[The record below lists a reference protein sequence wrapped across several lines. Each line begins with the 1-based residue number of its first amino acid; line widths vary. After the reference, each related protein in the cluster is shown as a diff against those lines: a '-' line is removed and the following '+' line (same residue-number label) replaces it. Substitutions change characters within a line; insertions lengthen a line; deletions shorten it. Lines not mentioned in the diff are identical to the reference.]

1 MKIKKKMMNKES
13 NKQKL
18 PLSIKSEQEFL
29 LLMEEIDREMVLENI
44 PITARPFK
52 AISKIA
58 LRYDAIF
65 FPLPPNRPPK
75 NNCFDAL
82 EISIRIHDWMKQR
95 YGQRLNI
102 DGCIGRVVIPLRGAL
117 YSINCPIVYG
127 TVKFV
132 CEPHTFGQK
141 RELIGIKEA
150 PVCNIL
156 DSIENITP
164 SLAQSINAE
173 EAIKITI
180 AFIVGMGAYTALDS
194 IKDIVYVREVIGD
207 FHASVSHLITH
218 KSQPGLS
225 KWASLQA
232 VEKLYKAYISQK
244 GEDVK
249 RTHSLQKLCDQATNI
264 GLPSLPKQYINDVQ
278 CSAGVRYGEISVS
291 VEDALKAHLVSLE
304 ICEFVAQHIGKN
316 LGRKMPV
323 IPEIK
328 IDGIP
333 LSQFC
338 KQYIDIDIE

>member
-1 MKIKKKMMNKES
+1 MKLKEEMMNEKTD
-13 NKQKL
+13 KQKL

-44 PITARPFK
+44 PITARPFR
-52 AISKIA
+52 AVSKIA

-75 NNCFDAL
+75 SNCFDAL

-95 YGQRLNI
+95 YGKRLNVYA
-102 DGCIGRVVIPLRGAL
+102 CLGRVVIPLRGAL

-141 RELIGIKEA
+141 RELVGVKE
-150 PVCNIL
+150 VSVSNIL
-156 DSIENITP
+156 DSIENATP
-164 SLAQSINAE
+164 ALAQSINTE

-180 AFIVGMGAYTALDS
+180 AFTVGMGAYTALDS
-194 IKDIVYVREVIGD
+194 IKDIEYIREVIGD
-207 FHASVSHLITH
+207 FHASVSHLMAH
-218 KSQPGLS
+218 ESQPGLS

-232 VEKLYKAYISQK
+232 VEKLYKAYISQQ

-249 RTHSLQKLCDQATNI
+249 RTHSLQKLCDQATDL
-264 GLPSLPKQYINDVQ
+264 GLPSLPKKCINDVQ

-291 VEDALKAHLVSLE
+291 VEDAVKAHLVSLE

-316 LGRKMPV
+316 LERKMPV

-328 IDGIP
+328 IDGVP

-338 KQYIDIDIE
+338 QQYIHS

>member
-1 MKIKKKMMNKES
+1 MNEKTD
-13 NKQKL
+13 KQKL

-44 PITARPFK
+44 PITARPFR
-52 AISKIA
+52 AVSKIA

-75 NNCFDAL
+75 SNCFDAL

-95 YGQRLNI
+95 YGKRLNFY
-102 DGCIGRVVIPLRGAL
+102 DYLGRVVIPLRGAL

-141 RELIGIKEA
+141 RELVGVKEA
-150 PVCNIL
+150 PVSNIL
-156 DSIENITP
+156 DSIENAT
-164 SLAQSINAE
+164 SALAQSINTE

-180 AFIVGMGAYTALDS
+180 AFTVGMGAYTALDS
-194 IKDIVYVREVIGD
+194 IKDIEYIREVIGD
-207 FHASVSHLITH
+207 FHASVSHLMAH
-218 KSQPGLS
+218 ESQPGLS

-232 VEKLYKAYISQK
+232 VEKLYKAYISQQ

-249 RTHSLQKLCDQATNI
+249 RTHSLQKLCDQATDL
-264 GLPSLPKQYINDVQ
+264 GLPSLPKQCINDVQ

-291 VEDALKAHLVSLE
+291 VEDAVKAHLVSLE
-304 ICEFVAQHIGKN
+304 ICEFVAQHIGKH

-323 IPEIK
+323 ILEISSNL
-328 IDGIP
+328 IVVVMA
-333 LSQFC
+333 
-338 KQYIDIDIE
+338 